1 MRIVAAYL
9 LVFYGVLTVVTVT
22 GGVRRG
28 RMAPGA
34 GLTQALVG
42 ITMIFAALGVLLGLG
57 LALVVAIASV
67 VGASILAAYHAI
79 LLDGRRR
86 SGPRVRGTTLAV
98 LIIVALIV
106 G

>member
-9 LVFYGVLTVVTVT
+9 LIFYGVLTVVTVT
-22 GGVRRG
+22 GSVRRG
-28 RMAPGA
+28 HMAPGA

-57 LALVVAIASV
+57 LALAVAIASV
-67 VGASILAAYHAI
+67 AGASILAAYHAI
-79 LLDGRRR
+79 LLDGRRALR
-86 SGPRVRGTTLAV
+86 AQAPRTTFAV
-98 LIIVALIV
+98 LIIAALLL